1 MNKKPQTEYYTLSD
15 IIDCMDGVSM
25 SVWWEV
31 MGITIPNLSNAIA
44 VAEVLAEEDCD
55 DPYGTVDELEDEY
68 VRQHGLDVYEVWWP
82 EHCIHRKFNSDATY
96 RLAES
101 SVSS

>member
-1 MNKKPQTEYYTLSD
+1 MKKKTQTEYHTLHV
-15 IIDCMDGVSM
+15 IVACMRGLTM
-25 SVWWEV
+25 QEWWEI
-31 MGITIPNLSNAIA
+31 MDITIPNLSTAIA
-44 VAEVLAEEDCD
+44 VSKVLDEEGHE
-55 DPYGTVDELEDEY
+55 DPYDAIVEIETEY
-68 VRQHGLDVYEVWWP
+68 IDQHGSDVYEVWWP

>member
-1 MNKKPQTEYYTLSD
+1 MKKKPQTEYYTLSD

-68 VRQHGLDVYEVWWP
+68 VRQHGLDVYEVSWP